1 ILCERIVLMRSTSLG
16 TLACCSAILLCT
28 INAAI
33 SKYEVNNDTHDK
45 VARDDV
51 KTKRPDGLENIVKN
65 PPTTP
70 QLAIH
75 HNNTLSKADKANTT
89 SSEKSDKG
97 DAVTTTASASPKKPI
112 YTTTGF
118 VVFAA
123 IVVGYWLFAVL
134 AITLLVYFCFI
145 KKASEDESSEDE
157 EDDQD
162 TQRKQK
168 RSKKYGKSNKGSK
181 ISKRKDMKSDNESNE
196 GGEDDKE
203 KPLVKKKGKKKK
215 KAKDSD

>member
-118 VVFAA
+118 VGCVRSHRR
-123 IVVGYWLFAVL
+123 WLL
-134 AITLLVYFCFI
+134 AI
-145 KKASEDESSEDE
+145 
-157 EDDQD
+157 
-162 TQRKQK
+162 
-168 RSKKYGKSNKGSK
+168 RSACHYIIGLFLFHQ
-181 ISKRKDMKSDNESNE
+181 E
-196 GGEDDKE
+196 GIGR
-203 KPLVKKKGKKKK
+203 
-215 KAKDSD
+215 